1 MATFSRRATL
11 EWTGDVVHGTGTIVT
26 GSRAFV
32 VAATFPRL
40 RGEPG
45 GTTVPEEL
53 LAAAHATCF
62 GIGLRSVLAQRGGSA
77 ERIRATA
84 TITAEKGSGR
94 IRLVSAHVEGVVEG
108 LAGLDVS
115 ALDECGRAA
124 EDACTISAMLR
135 ASVPVTVEVRL
146 G

>member
-11 EWTGDVVHGTGTIVT
+11 EWRGDVVHGAGTIAA
-26 GSRAFV
+26 GAGAFA

-40 RGEPG
+40 SGEPG
-45 GTTVPEEL
+45 GATVPEEL

-84 TITAEKGSGR
+84 TITAEKGGGR

-115 ALDECGRAA
+115 ALDQCGRAA
-124 EDACTISAMLR
+124 EEACTISALLR
-135 ASVPVTVEVRL
+135 ASVPVTV
-146 G
+146 